1 MKRTF
6 NATGLCTPKRN
17 YMVDIS
23 DRVEQIINE
32 YVLPGKYFTM
42 NRARQYGKTTTLYF
56 LEERLKKCFLVL
68 SLSFEAAD
76 EYFVS
81 SETLVRGISMDIAD
95 CLRRQQV
102 DEKLIRE
109 WEKPVYESFSMRDFG
124 ARITQLCKSCGKEV
138 VLIIDEVDK
147 SSDNQIFL
155 SFLGLLRSKY
165 LDQLK
170 GKDQTFLSVILA
182 GVYDIKNLKQ
192 KLHPGEESK
201 YNSHWYVPIRAANRG
216 RRPALRRR
224 RTIMAGSPW
233 NIAADFVVDMS
244 FSAKD
249 ISSMLL
255 QYEMDWDTGMDADNI
270 SQLLYDYTS
279 GYPFLVSRLCQIMA
293 QNVTEASPK
302 EERAKAWSAEAF
314 QEAVREFLKKSNTL
328 FDDMVKKLADY
339 PKLREMIYSILF
351 QGSRYAYEPDNELIR
366 VGEMFGFLKERD
378 GKVCVS
384 NRIFEMKL
392 YNLFLSEEETDVKM
406 FTAADT
412 EKNQFIR
419 GGHLQM
425 ELVLQKFCEYFEDI
439 YGDADDRFVE
449 DNGRRI
455 FLIFLKPIINGSGNY
470 YIETRTRNMKRTDVI
485 IDYKG
490 VQNVLEMKICAPGA
504 LSITAYEDGKCI
516 GQVRTPR
523 SARGEKRYD

>member
-1 MKRTF
+1 MSRVF
-6 NATGLCTPKRN
+6 NVNGTCRPQKH
-17 YMVDIS
+17 YMVDLTSRLQEIKKMV
-23 DRVEQIINE
+23 DDGE
-32 YVLPGKYFTM
+32 YFVM
-42 NRARQYGKTTTLYF
+42 NRARQFGKTTTLNALADYLQTDYVVVSLDF
-56 LEERLKKCFLVL
+56 QTVGT
-68 SLSFEAAD
+68 LSFQNEQTFVAAFAEELLDNVEDFPDGIEAQLQTFAD
-76 EYFVS
+76 GSAQIS
-81 SETLVRGISMDIAD
+81 S
-95 CLRRQQV
+95 
-102 DEKLIRE
+102 
-109 WEKPVYESFSMRDFG
+109 FG
-124 ARITQLCKSCGKEV
+124 ALFRAIRAWCGKSDKGV
-138 VLIIDEVDK
+138 VLMIDEVD
-147 SSDNQIFL
+147 SASNNQVFL
-155 SFLGLLRSKY
+155 DFLALLRAYY
-165 LDQLK
+165 LK
-170 GKDQTFLSVILA
+170 RPKVPAFWSVILA

-201 YNSHWYVPIRAANRG
+201 YNS
-216 RRPALRRR
+216 
-224 RTIMAGSPW
+224 PW
-233 NIAADFVVDMS
+233 NIAADFAVDMS

-314 QEAVREFLKKSNTL
+314 QDAVREILRKTNTL

-378 GKVCVS
+378 GKVSVS

-406 FTAADT
+406 FTTADT
-412 EKNQFIR
+412 EKSQFIR

-425 ELVLQKFCEYFEDI
+425 EVVLQKFCEYFEDI
-439 YGDADDRFVE
+439 YADADDRFVE

-470 YIETRTRNMKRTDVI
+470 YIESRTRNMKRTDVI

-490 VQNVLEMKICAPGA
+490 VQNVVEMKIWH
-504 LSITAYEDGKCI
+504 
-516 GQVRTPR
+516 GQEYNR
-523 SARGEKRYD
+523 RGEDQLLEYMEYYHLDKGYLLSFCFNKKKQTGVKQLQLGDKVLVEAVV